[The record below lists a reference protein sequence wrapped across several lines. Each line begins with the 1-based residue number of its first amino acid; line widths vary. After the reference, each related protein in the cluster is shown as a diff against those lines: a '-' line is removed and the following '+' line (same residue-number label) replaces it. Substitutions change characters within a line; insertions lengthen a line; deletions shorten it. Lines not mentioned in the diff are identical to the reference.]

1 MTCVYVSH
9 VDRRGLNIDYL
20 SCATLVLCETLRG
33 SVQRYIYIFFINY
46 ANRPL
51 YRLSVRR
58 SSRTDEQFHGSY
70 LEINFYI

>member
-33 SVQRYIYIFFINY
+33 SVQRYIYIFFLLIT
-46 ANRPL
+46 RIVPCID
-51 YRLSVRR
+51 YRLDARR
-58 SSRTDEQFHGSY
+58 VQTN
-70 LEINFYI
+70 NFTEVI